1 MIQATLTH
9 KKDLFKGNKKAIL
22 DRFLTSKNIKK
33 FFDEFSGETD
43 NLITSLCDEM
53 INPISVSLLAVG
65 GYGRKELFPYSDVD
79 ILVLTNDEINKSDK
93 EKIEK
98 FITALWDIGLEIGV
112 SVRTNS
118 ECISEAKKDV
128 TVCTN
133 LIEARRL
140 WGNEENI
147 LKLKKDIYK
156 SNSKKKFLD
165 LKSKERVNRYEKYFN
180 EDSNLEPHIKEGLG
194 AIRDLNTVTWI
205 TNFLNLGKNYK
216 ELHENKFLDKD
227 EYKDFLEVTKFMY
240 TLRCTLHIIANRRE
254 DRLLFDFQEDLANKL
269 GYKKTKTKRASENL
283 MHNYYRITKKIQL
296 LTDISLLKI
305 TQREKSIT
313 KENSKVINEHFYSF
327 NNILYCKSSY
337 LRNFSFNKVF
347 KLFEL
352 WRNNNFITGL
362 SIQLMLK
369 IWQFTKSSSS
379 LDILTKQNKKIFLN
393 FFESNTNLTK
403 TLHRLN
409 RFGILGKYLPAF
421 GKIVG
426 QMQHDLFHVF
436 TVDEHTLK
444 VIENIRRFDKKKYQ
458 HEFPECSRIIKSIPS
473 KKLLYLSALFHDIAK
488 GRGGD
493 HSILGCKDVEDF
505 GISHDLSQKD
515 TQIIK
520 WLVLNHLLM
529 SQTAQKKD
537 LSDNFEIYSFCLK
550 CEMNVEKI
558 KLLYLLTV
566 ADINGTNK
574 KIWNNWK
581 ANLLLEL
588 YKKSLDFLST
598 NQSEKKTH
606 NIEKIKKNVTNK
618 LSLYGYETK
627 SILEFLNNNFSDEY
641 FGKFNIRDLVWQI
654 RTIYGQ
660 NLKKKQLI
668 KFKLGNLDE
677 GITIL
682 VHLPERKDLFHDIC
696 CFLNN
701 ENYPIYQADIYTTK
715 TNYAL
720 DIIKV
725 SSQTALSIS
734 AKFFEHMEKK
744 FLDFLNSNNKDKIRE
759 KTNPSRQLKSF
770 PINYTVEIIS
780 HNLPDHYYI
789 VISGADKPGIL
800 IKLTKVLSN
809 NKLNI
814 ISAKINTLG
823 DRVEDSILV
832 RTKKLK
838 DQVKKNEII
847 KTIVQC
853 LEDLN

>member
-1 MIQATLTH
+1 MIQATITN
-9 KKDLFKGNKKAIL
+9 KKELFKDNKKAIL
-22 DRFLTSKNIKK
+22 DRFLTSKNINK
-33 FFDEFSGETD
+33 FFEEFTGETD
-43 NLITSLCDEM
+43 NLITSLCNEM
-53 INPISVSLLAVG
+53 INPISTSLLAVG

-79 ILVLTNDEINKSDK
+79 ILVLTIDEINNSDK

-133 LIEARRL
+133 LIESRRL

-156 SNSKKKFLD
+156 SNSKKRFLD

-305 TQREKSIT
+305 TQSKKSIT
-313 KENSKVINEHFYSF
+313 KENSKIINENFYSF
-327 NNILYCKSSY
+327 NNILYCESSF
-337 LRNFSFNKVF
+337 LKNFSFNKVL
-347 KLFEL
+347 KVFEL

-369 IWQFTKSSSS
+369 IWQFTKSSSN
-379 LDILTKQNKKIFLN
+379 LDILTKQNKEIFLN

-473 KKLLYLSALFHDIAK
+473 KKILYLSA
-488 GRGGD
+488 
-493 HSILGCKDVEDF
+493 
-505 GISHDLSQKD
+505 
-515 TQIIK
+515 
-520 WLVLNHLLM
+520 
-529 SQTAQKKD
+529 
-537 LSDNFEIYSFCLK
+537 
-550 CEMNVEKI
+550 
-558 KLLYLLTV
+558 
-566 ADINGTNK
+566 
-574 KIWNNWK
+574 
-581 ANLLLEL
+581 
-588 YKKSLDFLST
+588 
-598 NQSEKKTH
+598 
-606 NIEKIKKNVTNK
+606 
-618 LSLYGYETK
+618 
-627 SILEFLNNNFSDEY
+627 
-641 FGKFNIRDLVWQI
+641 
-654 RTIYGQ
+654 
-660 NLKKKQLI
+660 
-668 KFKLGNLDE
+668 
-677 GITIL
+677 
-682 VHLPERKDLFHDIC
+682 
-696 CFLNN
+696 
-701 ENYPIYQADIYTTK
+701 
-715 TNYAL
+715 
-720 DIIKV
+720 
-725 SSQTALSIS
+725 
-734 AKFFEHMEKK
+734 FFQ
-744 FLDFLNSNNKDKIRE
+744 R
-759 KTNPSRQLKSF
+759 
-770 PINYTVEIIS
+770 Y
-780 HNLPDHYYI
+780 
-789 VISGADKPGIL
+789 
-800 IKLTKVLSN
+800 
-809 NKLNI
+809 
-814 ISAKINTLG
+814 
-823 DRVEDSILV
+823 
-832 RTKKLK
+832 
-838 DQVKKNEII
+838 
-847 KTIVQC
+847 C
-853 LEDLN
+853 

>member
-1 MIQATLTH
+1 MIQATLTN
-9 KKDLFKGNKKAIL
+9 KKELFKDNKKAIL
-22 DRFLTSKNIKK
+22 DRFLTSKNINK
-33 FFDEFSGETD
+33 FFEEFTGETD
-43 NLITSLCDEM
+43 NLITSLCNEM
-53 INPISVSLLAVG
+53 INPISTSLLAVG

-79 ILVLTNDEINKSDK
+79 ILVLTIDDINNSDK

-133 LIEARRL
+133 LIESRRL

-156 SNSKKKFLD
+156 SNSKKRFLD

-205 TNFLNLGKNYK
+205 TNFLNLGKNYQ
-216 ELHENKFLDKD
+216 ELHENRFLDKD

-296 LTDISLLKI
+296 LTDISLLKT
-305 TQREKSIT
+305 TQSEKTIT
-313 KENSKVINEHFYSF
+313 KENSKIINENFYSF
-327 NNILYCKSSY
+327 NNILYCESSF
-337 LRNFSFNKVF
+337 LKNFSFNKVL
-347 KLFEL
+347 KVFEL

-369 IWQFTKSSSS
+369 IWQFTKSSSN
-379 LDILTKQNKKIFLN
+379 LDILTKQNKEIFLN

-473 KKLLYLSALFHDIAK
+473 KKILYLSAFFHDIAK

-493 HSILGCKDVEDF
+493 HSVLGCKDVENF
-505 GISHDLSQKD
+505 GASHYLSKQE
-515 TQIIK
+515 TQTIK

-537 LSDNFEIYSFCLK
+537 LSDSFEIYSFCLK
-550 CEMNVEKI
+550 CEMDIEKI

-588 YKKSLDFLST
+588 YKKSLDFLSN
-598 NQSEKKTH
+598 NQPEKKTQ
-606 NIEKIKKNVTNK
+606 NVEKIKKNVINK
-618 LSLYGYETK
+618 LSLYGYKTT
-627 SILEFLNNNFSDEY
+627 SIHEFVNKNFSDEY
-641 FGKFNIRDLVWQI
+641 FSKFNIRELVWQI
-654 RTIYGQ
+654 RIIYGQ
-660 NLKKKQLI
+660 KIKKKQI
-668 KFKLGNLDE
+668 VKFKLGNSDE

-682 VHLPERKDLFHDIC
+682 VYLPERKELFHDIC

-734 AKFFEHMEKK
+734 DKYFEHMEKK
-744 FLDFLNSNNKDKIRE
+744 FLDFLVSNNKNKIRE

-770 PINYTVEIIS
+770 PIKYTVEIIS

-789 VISGADKPGIL
+789 VISGADRPGIL
-800 IKLTKVLSN
+800 ITLTKILSD

-814 ISAKINTLG
+814 TSAKINTLG

-832 RTKKLK
+832 HTKKLK
-838 DQVKKNEII
+838 SQAIKNEIV
-847 KTIVQC
+847 KSIVES
-853 LEDLN
+853 LDELN